1 MGETLERGIACYQG
15 KNYKKSLELFLSCPP
30 DEAAGNLSFAYYMGL
45 CYMRLKEY
53 ENALTYLE
61 LVVTSGAGAAQV
73 RQCRLLLAVIYNI
86 TKRDRLADFELR
98 KLLDSGYK
106 TAEVYAALAFNCWEQ
121 KKINECISF
130 YEMALQK
137 DKDTLTAKNGLGYVL
152 ASVGRDLS
160 TAFKLCKEALKARPE
175 SAAFLDS
182 MGWVYFQMGMYKQ
195 ARDCLKLAQAK
206 EPEQEEI
213 AAHLDALDQKENSF
227 L

>member
-1 MGETLERGIACYQG
+1 MGENLERGIAFYHARD
-15 KNYKKSLELFLSCPP
+15 YKKSLELLLSCPQ
-30 DEAAGNLSFAYYMGL
+30 DEAAGNISFAYYVGL
-45 CYMRLKEY
+45 CYMRLKQY

-61 LVVTSGAGAAQV
+61 LVVTSGAGLAQV

-121 KKINECISF
+121 KKINESINF

-137 DKDTLTAKNGLGYVL
+137 DRDNLTAKNGLGYVL
-152 ASVGRDLS
+152 ASMGRDLS

-195 ARDCLKLAQAK
+195 ARDCLERAQAK